1 MQTSIQCSSSLVD
14 CCDDVPPA
22 LVRSLT
28 HPVMDLPELEPGG
41 GGGGGGD
48 RIVQLSVANFLTT
61 AVTETGKVYWW

>member
-1 MQTSIQCSSSLVD
+1 
-14 CCDDVPPA
+14 
-22 LVRSLT
+22 
-28 HPVMDLPELEPGG
+28 MDLPELEPGG